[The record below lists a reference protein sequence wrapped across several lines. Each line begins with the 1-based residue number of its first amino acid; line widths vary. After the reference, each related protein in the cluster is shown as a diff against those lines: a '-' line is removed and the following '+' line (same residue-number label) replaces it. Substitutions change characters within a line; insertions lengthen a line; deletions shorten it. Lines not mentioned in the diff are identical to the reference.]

1 MLLEICTVVIN
12 CCFLSAEFA
21 GATFY
26 NVNFTLDRTNTIYC
40 LGATL
45 ARRAADDVFR

>member
-12 CCFLSAEFA
+12 FFLSAEFA